1 MSGILHN
8 RLTFE
13 YCCDSKILL
22 VKSYSETIFY
32 TMQNSIKK
40 IICLI
45 FTGFIILGVAACK
58 TSQIKS
64 EEIVPSEKAQEV
76 PFGGNTW
83 ASEATARKSTI
94 SQKGIVQW
102 ESKET
107 SFKTF
112 FRVNEKG
119 SLKLW
124 LRGNVGEGAS
134 VLEIRVAGKSKKV
147 NLNNESTE
155 DVFAGEWS
163 LQDTGYVEV
172 ELKGLSKTGRVF
184 ADLESLVIDG
194 EAVNEGT
201 RYVKNNEG
209 NFFYWGR
216 RGPSVHLAY
225 QTPKDQDIMWYY
237 NEITVPEG
245 EDVIGSYYMAN
256 GFSGGYFGIQVNS
269 ETERRVLFSV
279 WSPYQTDDPN
289 EIPEDYKIKLL
300 KKGKGVNTGEFGNE
314 GSGGQ
319 SFLRYNWKTGNT
331 YKFLLKGEPIEN
343 NYTNYTAW
351 FFAPEEGKW
360 QLIASFSRPK
370 THSWLTGF
378 HSFLENFSPN
388 QGIYERK
395 VNFSNQWVA
404 NKNGNWTEVNE
415 AKFTADNTARTGY
428 RMDYG
433 GGEENGVFYLR
444 NCGFFSD
451 YTAVDTFF
459 TRPLT
464 GEKPEIDFSVLP

>member
-1 MSGILHN
+1 MSIH
-8 RLTFE
+8 
-13 YCCDSKILL
+13 
-22 VKSYSETIFY
+22 
-32 TMQNSIKK
+32 KK
-40 IICLI
+40 NLI
-45 FTGFIILGVAACK
+45 RNIILSTFCMFVAVACGQEHSARQK
-58 TSQIKS
+58 ETVS
-64 EEIVPSEKAQEV
+64 EQAQEV
-76 PFGGNTW
+76 PMGGNTW
-83 ASEATARKSTI
+83 REGKSGNKSNI
-94 SQKGIVQW
+94 SKEGLLNW
-102 ESKET
+102 ESSET
-107 SFKTF
+107 TFKTF
-112 FRVNEKG
+112 FRVNETG
-119 SLKLW
+119 TLKLW
-124 LRGNVGEGAS
+124 VKAK
-134 VLEIRVAGKSKKV
+134 APKGKSTIEVGISGVGKEV
-147 NLNNESTE
+147 EVSQANFE
-155 DVFAGEWS
+155 DIYAGEWNIA
-163 LQDTGYVEV
+163 DTGYLEV
-172 ELKGLSKTGRVF
+172 EIKGISKEGKIY
-184 ADLESLVIDG
+184 ADIESLKIEG
-194 EAVNEGT
+194 EAVNADT
-201 RYVKNNEG
+201 KYVKNNEG

-216 RGPSVHLAY
+216 RGPSVHLGY
-225 QTPKDQDIMWYY
+225 QVPDEMDVKWYY

-279 WSPYQTDDPN
+279 WSPFQTDDPD
-289 EIPEDYKIKLL
+289 EIPEDHKIKLL
-300 KKGKGVNTGEFGNE
+300 KKGEEVNTGEFGNE

-319 SFLRYNWKTGNT
+319 SFLRYNWKTGHT

-351 FFAPEEGKW
+351 FFAPEEGEW
-360 QLIASFSRPK
+360 RLIASFSRPQ
-370 THSWLTGF
+370 THSWLKGF

-404 NKNGNWTEVNE
+404 DKNGNWTEVNE

-464 GEKPEIDFSVLP
+464 GEKPEIDFNVLP